1 MEAALKALNRL
12 VADRVLED
20 YAIGGAI
27 GASFYI
33 QALQTEDID
42 AFVFLPRSSSLL
54 VSLTP
59 VYEALQAQGG
69 RIEREYVRFGNWP
82 LQILT
87 DANPLISEAIR
98 EALGVE
104 YEGVPTRVFAPE
116 HLCAV
121 ALQTGRAK
129 DYLRVTMFLEQNE
142 VDLGTLTALSARHG
156 LQDRLQRVLDDF
168 GKRG

>member
-1 MEAALKALNRL
+1 
-12 VADRVLED
+12 
-20 YAIGGAI
+20 
-27 GASFYI
+27 
-33 QALQTEDID
+33 
-42 AFVFLPRSSSLL
+42 VFLPRSSSLL

-142 VDLGTLTALSARHG
+142 VDLGALTALSARHG